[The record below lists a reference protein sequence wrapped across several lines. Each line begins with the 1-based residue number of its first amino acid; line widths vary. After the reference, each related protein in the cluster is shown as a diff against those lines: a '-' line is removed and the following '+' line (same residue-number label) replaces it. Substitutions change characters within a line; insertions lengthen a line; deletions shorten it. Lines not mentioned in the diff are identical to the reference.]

1 MWAVLERPRRD
12 TNRGD
17 DDQII
22 DQILDKAM
30 RAIYF
35 CASNPEIGKYKR
47 GAKGPGNGRGFR
59 VDVPQSS
66 SRPSGMDS
74 SLSAMHVLHLSF
86 LRLCWQMPSP
96 PQSLHRYLCRLC
108 WQMLA
113 PLHSLR
119 WLLTRACWHMLAPP
133 HSLHWLI
140 CRLCL
145 HCLGLSP
152 KSSCAAARF
161 LRSIKIFWRSASTC
175 GSIRRNRLCPRE
187 MLRVASR
194 IHQMFPGSSTC

>member
-1 MWAVLERPRRD
+1 MCERWGCPGWFLWLLLQRRGEHVD
-12 TNRGD
+12 
-17 DDQII
+17 
-22 DQILDKAM
+22 
-30 RAIYF
+30 
-35 CASNPEIGKYKR
+35 
-47 GAKGPGNGRGFR
+47 GPC
-59 VDVPQSS
+59 
-66 SRPSGMDS
+66 
-74 SLSAMHVLHLSF
+74 SLLMMSYAAPPLPFDCLH
-86 LRLCWQMPSP
+86 
-96 PQSLHRYLCRLC
+96 SLHRYLLRWCSQMLPPPHSLHRLLLRSCRQKLPPPHSLHWLLLRWC